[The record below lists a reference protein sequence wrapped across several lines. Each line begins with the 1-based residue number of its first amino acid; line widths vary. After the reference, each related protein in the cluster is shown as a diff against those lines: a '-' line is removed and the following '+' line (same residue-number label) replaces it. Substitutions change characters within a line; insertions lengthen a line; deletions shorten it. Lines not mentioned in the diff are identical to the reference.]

1 MARPV
6 SHHISFFFFFFFFFS
21 STVLCLIFPTLCWAD
36 SSPCLQQ
43 RQTPP
48 FIFGDSL
55 SDPGNNNYINNT
67 SQYRANSSPYGI
79 TFFKYPTGRFSD
91 GRLVSDFITEFA
103 ELPLIPPYLQ
113 PGYHRY
119 TDGANFAS
127 GGAGIL
133 VETNQGSVVCLK
145 TQLEHFKNVEGK
157 LRRKLGDAEAREL
170 VSRAVYLMNI
180 GSNDYIFPLAL
191 NSSIIKLYPQKYV
204 RMVIGNLTSVIK
216 EMYEKGGRKFWV
228 PNLAP
233 FGCVPGLRVSNNSCL
248 EEANALAKLHNQEL
262 PKMLQKLE
270 TQLKGFKY
278 STSDFYGFL
287 IDMINFPSRH
297 GLKEGKMACI
307 GVGPFRGGRSYGA
320 CKDPSEYV
328 FFDSVHPTETVNQK
342 FASIVWN
349 GNRNQTWPHNLKEL
363 VETI

>member
-1 MARPV
+1 MARLL
-6 SHHISFFFFFFFFFS
+6 SHHISFFFF

-36 SSPCLQQ
+36 SSPSRQQ
-43 RQTPP
+43 KQTPL

-55 SDPGNNNYINNT
+55 SDPGNNNYINST
-67 SQYRANSSPYGI
+67 SQYKANYSPYGI
-79 TFFKYPTGRFSD
+79 SFFKYPSGRFSN
-91 GRLVSDFITEFA
+91 GRLVPDFITEYA

-127 GGAGIL
+127 GGAG
-133 VETNQGSVVCLK
+133 VVNLK
-145 TQLEHFKNVEGK
+145 TQLEHFKDVEGR
-157 LRRKLGDAEAREL
+157 LRKKLGDAEARKL
-170 VSRAVYLMNI
+170 FSRAVYLVNI

-191 NSSIIKLYPQKYV
+191 NSSIIKLHPQQYV

-216 EMYEKGGRKFWV
+216 EIHGIGGRKFWV

-233 FGCVPGLRVSNNSCL
+233 FGCIPAMRVGNNCS

-287 IDMINFPSRH
+287 LDMSNFPSKH
-297 GLKEGKMACI
+297 GLKEGKMACYV
-307 GVGPFRGGRSYGA
+307 GGPFSGA
-320 CKDPSEYV
+320 LWFNS
-328 FFDSVHPTETVNQK
+328 
-342 FASIVWN
+342 SIIIIDTL
-349 GNRNQTWPHNLKEL
+349 QILY
-363 VETI
+363 IQ